1 MHTNLNLKHKCLFL
15 RILWHI
21 TKSKSAAS
29 VAKHFFVVEH
39 FQEKFRQKLIK
50 SEERI
55 PFMLSKAPRLCG
67 LSRLESRHTVLVS
80 QKSVHVLFPA
90 YLIQSWLFCSW
101 NLFTVGFGSE
111 FQELIKSAGGGGG
124 ETKRRSGRISTTLHM
139 PPLLRFLF
147 PKFFLIFLLCST
159 FLDITSSTMAKVLSP
174 PVPLSDWYWV
184 LLPLH
189 NVCRSGG

>member
-1 MHTNLNLKHKCLFL
+1 MLLRREKASKEQAWFHEMHTNLNLKHKCLFL

-39 FQEKFRQKLIK
+39 FQEKCWQKLIK

-80 QKSVHVLFPA
+80 QKSVSCPISSILDSKLAILQLKSFH
-90 YLIQSWLFCSW
+90 SWIW
-101 NLFTVGFGSE
+101 E
-111 FQELIKSAGGGGG
+111 
-124 ETKRRSGRISTTLHM
+124 RIPGT
-139 PPLLRFLF
+139 
-147 PKFFLIFLLCST
+147 
-159 FLDITSSTMAKVLSP
+159 D
-174 PVPLSDWYWV
+174 
-184 LLPLH
+184 
-189 NVCRSGG
+189 